1 MKEWRKEACRYVNDL
16 FRTQSFFRVCQIT
29 IALTLAVFL
38 ADYYNVPS
46 KVLALVPEPVLL
58 VAAAGAG
65 LMLLC
70 WIASLHATDL
80 LKIPTF
86 HLIDTAAFVS
96 LPTATVWFLLQAW
109 LGAFCVYKFVV
120 FLACAGLCMG
130 GYVLR
135 DAAKP

>member
-16 FRTQSFFRVCQIT
+16 FRTQSFLGVCQIT

-86 HLIDTAAFVS
+86 HWVDMAA
-96 LPTATVWFLLQAW
+96 
-109 LGAFCVYKFVV
+109 
-120 FLACAGLCMG
+120 
-130 GYVLR
+130 YVLHNVY
-135 DAAKP
+135 

>member
-58 VAAAGAG
+58 VAAAGVG
-65 LMLLC
+65 FMLLR
-70 WIASLHATDL
+70 WIASLHAADL

-86 HLIDTAAFVS
+86 HWVDMAA
-96 LPTATVWFLLQAW
+96 
-109 LGAFCVYKFVV
+109 
-120 FLACAGLCMG
+120 
-130 GYVLR
+130 YVLHNVY
-135 DAAKP
+135 